1 MRSFNIFSE
10 EETQNRHTPFIQT
23 TYIYN
28 HKFRLLLCLHTHT
41 QMLPTAHL
49 ASSVAHTVVGERLI
63 WLENSSTG
71 GDKGVTME
79 CWPGRVHS
87 SWGERAAEEGLS
99 SLSGS

>member
-23 TYIYN
+23 TYTNAYTRILRCY
-28 HKFRLLLCLHTHT
+28 
-41 QMLPTAHL
+41 TAHL
-49 ASSVAHTVVGERLI
+49 ASSVVHTVVGERHI

-87 SWGERAAEEGLS
+87 SWGGQAAEEGLS